1 MDTVCKVY
9 FYGYLILAILTVGTL
24 LNYRQVRKRSKQPG
38 VVSNTS
44 KFWIVVFVLSL
55 QAVRIMY
62 FSTAF
67 FKNSLNGN
75 RTSQM
80 RCLEEWSV
88 NLPALLE
95 FINIFIIHDF
105 LLRVYLVLSDQMKK
119 YRTLLIVWTL
129 SVTIAYSLMFII

>member
-1 MDTVCKVY
+1 M
-9 FYGYLILAILTVGTL
+9 
-24 LNYRQVRKRSKQPG
+24 RKRSKQPG
-38 VVSNTS
+38 VVNNTS

-67 FKNSLNGN
+67 FKNSLKDD

-105 LLRVYLVLSDQMKK
+105 LLRVYLVLSDQMDK
-119 YRTLLIVWTL
+119 YRKLLTVWTL
-129 SVTIAYSLMFII
+129 SVTIAYSLMFIV